1 MYPARFMLSHA
12 RVHSL
17 NYELT
22 LHCIKIKINDMLL
35 QQMLP
40 TLKIKACLQSHKLN
54 KISYDLCKQL
64 NGLLSGIY
72 LKWSENI

>member
-17 NYELT
+17 NYEL
-22 LHCIKIKINDMLL
+22 HCTKIKINDMLL

-40 TLKIKACLQSHKLN
+40 TLKIKACLQRHIN

-64 NGLLSGIY
+64 NALLSGIY
-72 LKWSENI
+72 LK

>member
-17 NYELT
+17 NYEL
-22 LHCIKIKINDMLL
+22 HCAKIKINDMLL

-40 TLKIKACLQSHKLN
+40 TLKIKACLQSHILN

-64 NGLLSGIY
+64 NALLSGIY

>member
-1 MYPARFMLSHA
+1 MLNHA

-22 LHCIKIKINDMLL
+22 LHCTKIKINDMLL

-40 TLKIKACLQSHKLN
+40 TLNIKSCLQSHILN
-54 KISYDLCKQL
+54 KISDDPCKKL

-72 LKWSENI
+72 LK